1 MTLTE
6 LAIACRSYRRFTQE
20 EIPQELLAMMAENA
34 RISNSGMNAQ
44 PIRYAMVTT
53 PEAVAAMQPL
63 VHWAAKLP
71 KEIGTP
77 KKGEEP
83 TAFVVLC
90 EEGRHT
96 PATDIDLGI
105 AARTMTLTACEGG
118 VGSCMMTN
126 VEFPKVK
133 EALALPE
140 SWTPR
145 LVIALGYP
153 DHASCIVP
161 VPESGDLS
169 YYVNEDRDYFVPKRS
184 ADEVTLWK

>member
-6 LAIACRSYRRFTQE
+6 LAVACRSYRRFTQE
-20 EIPQELLAMMAENA
+20 PVPQALLALMAENA

-44 PIRYAMVTT
+44 PIRYAMVTSA
-53 PEAVAAMQPL
+53 EAVSAMQTL

-77 KKGEEP
+77 EPEEQP

-105 AARTMTLTACEGG
+105 AAR
-118 VGSCMMTN
+118 
-126 VEFPKVK
+126 P
-133 EALALPE
+133 
-140 SWTPR
+140 
-145 LVIALGYP
+145 
-153 DHASCIVP
+153 
-161 VPESGDLS
+161 
-169 YYVNEDRDYFVPKRS
+169 
-184 ADEVTLWK
+184 

>member
-6 LAIACRSYRRFTQE
+6 LAIACRSFRRFTQDP
-20 EIPQELLAMMAENA
+20 IPQALLALMTENA

-44 PIRYAMVTT
+44 PIRYVMVTSE
-53 PEAVAAMQPL
+53 EAVAALQPL

-77 KKGEEP
+77 KEGEQP
-83 TAFVVLC
+83 TAFAVLC

-133 EALALPE
+133 EALGLPE
-140 SWTPR
+140 TWTPR
-145 LVIALGYP
+145 MVIALGYP
-153 DHASCIVP
+153 DHASCIVS
-161 VPESGDLS
+161 VPDSGDTS

>member
-6 LAIACRSYRRFTQE
+6 LAVACRSYRRFTQE
-20 EIPQELLAMMAENA
+20 PVPQELLALMAENA

-44 PIRYAMVTT
+44 PIRYVMVTS
-53 PEAVAAMQPL
+53 PDAVAAMQPL

-77 KKGEEP
+77 KPGEQP

-96 PATDIDLGI
+96 SATDIDLGI

-126 VEFPKVK
+126 VELAKVS
-133 EALALPE
+133 EALGLPDT
-140 SWTPR
+140 WKPR
-145 LVIALGYP
+145 MVIALGYP

-161 VPESGDLS
+161 VPESGDTS
-169 YYVNEDRDYFVPKRS
+169 YYVNEDKDYFVPKCS
-184 ADEVTLWK
+184 ADKVTLWK